1 MARMIPQ
8 VIDASTV
15 SNQERRVFALL
26 ESDPDTKDWCVL
38 HSLGLSK
45 RGRKPYGEI
54 DFVVLLPGEGIFC
67 LEVKGGRV
75 ACENGTWTTTRG
87 GETQRLNRS
96 PFLQAREGMF
106 ALKDAVEEHMP
117 PGAA

>member
-1 MARMIPQ
+1 MFPS

-15 SNQERRVFALL
+15 SNQERRVFSLL
-26 ESDPDTKDWCVL
+26 EADPDTSDWYVL

-75 ACENGTWTTTRG
+75 ACENGTWRT
-87 GETQRLNRS
+87 
-96 PFLQAREGMF
+96 
-106 ALKDAVEEHMP
+106 
-117 PGAA
+117 